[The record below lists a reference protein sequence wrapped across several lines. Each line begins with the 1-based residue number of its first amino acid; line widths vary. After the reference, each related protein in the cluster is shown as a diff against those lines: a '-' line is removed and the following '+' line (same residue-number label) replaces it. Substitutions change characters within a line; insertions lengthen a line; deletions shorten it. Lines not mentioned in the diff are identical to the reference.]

1 MSVTATSGSLG
12 TVARVAAEVAS
23 GVVTMAVAVEESR
36 GAAAAAAVA
45 EYWGGEESS
54 LRVAREAVVS
64 EVR

>member
-1 MSVTATSGSLG
+1 
-12 TVARVAAEVAS
+12 
-23 GVVTMAVAVEESR
+23 MAVAVEESR